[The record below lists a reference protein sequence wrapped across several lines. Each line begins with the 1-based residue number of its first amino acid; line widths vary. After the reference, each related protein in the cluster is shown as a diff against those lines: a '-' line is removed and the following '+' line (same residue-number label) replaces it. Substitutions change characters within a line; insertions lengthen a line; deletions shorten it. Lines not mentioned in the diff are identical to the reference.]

1 MKKKR
6 ILELLEL
13 KETVSQKDASDLVKK
28 LDGEIKKCD
37 QIFSSLDQ
45 LQQEKAQVLGHMNAY
60 IYQTERYLIEKIV
73 EQKEITRNR
82 IEFLNGEVNFAISSL
97 REIQSKI
104 NKIEKMKEQENKNM
118 IRTALDKLDRE
129 ILENRKR

>member
-1 MKKKR
+1 
-6 ILELLEL
+6 
-13 KETVSQKDASDLVKK
+13 
-28 LDGEIKKCD
+28 
-37 QIFSSLDQ
+37 
-45 LQQEKAQVLGHMNAY
+45 MNAY